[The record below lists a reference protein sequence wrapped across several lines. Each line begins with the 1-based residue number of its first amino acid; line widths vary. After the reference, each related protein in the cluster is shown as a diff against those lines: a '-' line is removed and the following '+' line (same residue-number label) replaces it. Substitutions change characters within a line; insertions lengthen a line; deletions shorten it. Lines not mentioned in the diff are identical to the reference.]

1 MDATLEGPPAMS
13 FVHCDSTD
21 ERGRTTRVAALQVVG
36 GFRPTSDSPAAALP
50 SDGLGEHEDPENEQ
64 IEGNCSDDRKRFLLD
79 DEDSGH
85 WKHVVQ
91 PVSSA
96 DEHSGCFSSRLQA
109 SGLPASDL
117 DGPPLVFVPSS
128 DAMELS
134 TCLQF
139 PRVDSADFAFNGKQ
153 RRPKLI
159 DKYLLGDLLGE
170 GSYAKVKEAIDCET
184 LCRLAVKIIKKRRLR
199 KIPNGEQDVAN
210 EVRLLHRLSH
220 QNVIE
225 LHDVV
230 FNADKQKLY
239 LFMGYCVGSI
249 QEMLDRS
256 EEKKFPRWQAHA
268 YFVQLLDGLQYLHGQ
283 GVVHKDIKP
292 GNLLLTVSEVL
303 KITDLGVA
311 EELNRF
317 SPNDLLKSSRGTPKF
332 QPPEIA
338 TGLAEFHGFL
348 VDVWSAGVTLY
359 NFVSGLYPFDGEN
372 VFRLYE
378 NICQLPLTLPP
389 DTEPLLGDLLS
400 GMLEKSIGQ
409 RFNLERVRTHDW
421 VRKKHP
427 RTLERVLLPCFKCD
441 PSRQTTVYP
450 YIEMLYADCTIGK
463 EGSCKEPFV
472 HEKGDVRHTVG
483 AYRDGSG
490 ASSRQCRSRG
500 RLESR
505 ELCSNGHY
513 AVGDGVTQTVGTR
526 RRGKLKQKFSMCHIQ

>member
-1 MDATLEGPPAMS
+1 MVILRSRNEEQELITDKSEEIAE
-13 FVHCDSTD
+13 DST
-21 ERGRTTRVAALQVVG
+21 E
-36 GFRPTSDSPAAALP
+36 
-50 SDGLGEHEDPENEQ
+50 
-64 IEGNCSDDRKRFLLD
+64 DRKRFLLD
-79 DEDSGH
+79 DDDSSH
-85 WKHVVQ
+85 WKHVAQ
-91 PVSSA
+91 SIRSA
-96 DEHSGCFSSRLQA
+96 DESFVDFSQLSQP
-109 SGLPASDL
+109 SSLPAANN

-153 RRPKLI
+153 KRPKLI

-170 GSYAKVKEAIDCET
+170 GSYAKVKEAIDCES
-184 LCRLAVKIIKKRRLR
+184 LCRVAVKIIKKRRLR

-210 EVRLLHRLSH
+210 EVRLLHRLGH

-225 LHDVV
+225 LYDVI

-268 YFVQLLDGLQYLHGQ
+268 YFVQLLEGLQYLHGQ
-283 GVVHKDIKP
+283 GIVHKDIKP

-400 GMLEKSIGQ
+400 GMLEKSTGQ

-427 RTLERVLLPCFKCD
+427 RTLERVLLPCFKGD
-441 PSRQTTVYP
+441 RSRQTTVYP
-450 YIEMLYADCTIGK
+450 YIEMLYGDSTVD
-463 EGSCKEPFV
+463 ENGSCREPLTC
-472 HEKGDVRHTVG
+472 EDADIRYPVG
-483 AYRDGSG
+483 AYRDGN
-490 ASSRQCRSRG
+490 ATSSHQRKFSG

-513 AVGDGVTQTVGTR
+513 AVGDGVTIGAR
-526 RRGKLKQKFSMCHIQ
+526 RRSKLRQKFSMCHIQ